1 MKSERTKGTKQQ
13 PDEEG
18 PTTRKEGGAR
28 RDLRKGVSCK
38 GKGEG
43 TRNERGEERGRGG

>member
-13 PDEEG
+13 SDEEG

-28 RDLRKGVSCK
+28 RDLRTGVSCK
-38 GKGEG
+38 GEGEG
-43 TRNERGEERGRGG
+43 TGEEERGRGG